1 MCHLRLTLVKYVIT
15 TIYHLL
21 SNKQTQYS
29 EVCCSQ
35 MQAELKL
42 LVNFSEGESR
52 CYDREITAV
61 ASLMQFTQVLQQIYY
76 VWTLKYT

>member
-1 MCHLRLTLVKYVIT
+1 
-15 TIYHLL
+15 
-21 SNKQTQYS
+21 
-29 EVCCSQ
+29 

-76 VWTLKYT
+76 VWTLKYTWPYTDTLSSDFLLLS